1 MYKKLFSAGTKAML
15 AGVVCAGTLM
25 SCHKKDNPAPTPA
38 PVDIT
43 DALKQDSLKYLMYQI
58 MQVTYGDGGR
68 TASKGLPTYYWYS
81 AVPAQD
87 LSQFSTATDLL
98 TKMKGYAI
106 NPETNAPYDHYSFL
120 DTDGTLTNQL
130 MNGISAQNAAA
141 NPTKLGFDVGFTVAA
156 GATNARLFVKY
167 ADKNSPAGKAG
178 FDRGWEI
185 TSVNGTTNF
194 PANVSQL
201 QPLYTT
207 LLTATNLTL
216 GVRKNDK
223 TTATITLNAASYN
236 INPVLFDTVYAVKD
250 KSNQD
255 VKVGYF
261 VMYTF
266 SSVLNDKGEATLT
279 KTVLDQTI
287 AKFKSQGIR
296 YLIVDFRYNGG
307 GATSTAEYLDNAFAP
322 AAAAGKLMYTYKY
335 NDKIM
340 QNLAATKLDAQANFA
355 AATGGMGLQNIFFVV
370 SGATASASE
379 LTLNNLKPYMNVSL
393 IGSKTLG
400 KPAGFID
407 FNITMYDNDHKPVY
421 LADLYAINFETMNA
435 FGNGGYFT
443 GIPVDAAALDYVDV
457 RWGDTEVD
465 QNLVQ
470 ALNYISAGSWRTDL
484 PTARMSSAAAGNQR
498 EVIQGLTPVNGFNGM
513 VDYRLSKK
521 VAALR

>member
-15 AGVVCAGTLM
+15 AGVVCAGTFM
-25 SCHKKDNPAPTPA
+25 SCHKKDNPAPTPP

-68 TASKGLPTYYWYS
+68 TAGKGLPTYYWYAS
-81 AVPAQD
+81 VPALD
-87 LSQFSTATDLL
+87 LSKYATATDLL
-98 TKMKGYAI
+98 TQMKGYAI
-106 NPETNAPYDHYSFL
+106 NPETSAPYDHYSFL

-130 MNGISAQNAAA
+130 MNGVSAQNAAA
-141 NPTKLGFDVGFTVAA
+141 NPTKLGFDVGFTIST

-194 PANVSQL
+194 PTDLTQL
-201 QPLYTT
+201 QTLYTT
-207 LLTATNLTL
+207 LLTSSNLTL
-216 GVRKNDK
+216 GVKKTDN
-223 TTATITLNAASYN
+223 TTATIALTAASYN
-236 INPVLFDTVYAVKD
+236 INPVLFDTVYTVKD

-266 SSVLNDKGEATLT
+266 SSVYNDKGDPTLT

-287 AKFKSQGIR
+287 TKFKSQGIR

-443 GIPVDAAALDYVDV
+443 GIPVDAPAVDYVNLV
-457 RWGDTEVD
+457 WGDTKQD
-465 QNLVQ
+465 QNLIQ
-470 ALNYISAGSWRTDL
+470 ALNYISTGAYRTDL
-484 PTARMSSAAAGNQR
+484 PTGRMSAATADNRR
-498 EVIQGLTPVNGFNGM
+498 EAIPGLTPVNGFNGM
-513 VDYRLSKK
+513 VDFRLSKK